1 LWTETTCL
9 CFAIVVTTTAITMPG
24 CCLKAISVVL
34 CDVHLRAA
42 RCAAA
47 ARVAIRVTI
56 AGKGEVE
63 VVIDIAMR
71 PCQIHIELYET
82 SCQVVGGFG
91 AHTSATLNM
100 PTIIIQLWT
109 AIVNVEV

>member
-1 LWTETTCL
+1 M
-9 CFAIVVTTTAITMPG
+9 VTAAAVTVPG
-24 CCLKAISVVL
+24 CRLKAISIVL

-63 VVIDIAMR
+63 VVIDVAMR

-91 AHTSATLNM
+91 ADTSATLNM